1 MMSLDLQSIVISLDL
16 ISLDLQSFVMS
27 LDVQSI
33 AQVDVESPDLTKYPE
48 FSRAEAREFLL
59 HAGTT
64 SDQLISASPSA
75 SGGTKLRY
83 ARLAPTRKF

>member
-59 HAGTT
+59 HPGQTLYIPPRCWHYVR
-64 SDQLISASPSA
+64 SIDISFSVS
-75 SGGTKLRY
+75 
-83 ARLAPTRKF
+83 FWWD